1 MYRIMCLYIYTKGM
15 CMYVYI
21 YIYDYMTICHTD
33 ESSPLVHE
41 FGVQSDVDFGLEGRL
56 NGSGDL
62 V

>member
-1 MYRIMCLYIYTKGM
+1 MFIYIYKG
-15 CMYVYI
+15 YVYVCI